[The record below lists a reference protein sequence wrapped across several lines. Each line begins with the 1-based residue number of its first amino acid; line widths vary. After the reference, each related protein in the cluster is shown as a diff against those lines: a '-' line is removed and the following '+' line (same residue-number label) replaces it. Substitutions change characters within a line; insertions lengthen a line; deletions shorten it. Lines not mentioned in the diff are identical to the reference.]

1 MVLTSKLIDGTFPDY
16 GRVIPQN
23 NDKELIVD
31 KKDFE
36 AAVDRVSTISSER
49 GRAVKLALSPG
60 KLVLSVTNPDSGSAT
75 EELEVEYAS
84 DALDIGFN
92 SRYLLDIAA
101 QIEGEVAVLQA
112 RRSRLADAGAGQG
125 QQGRALRA
133 DADAGVRASA
143 TRALTFPLPL
153 WERVAPDKNAV
164 VITERRVASTIVCAS
179 EEIERSTCCI
189 NPSAEDTQSLPPLPT
204 LRQRQ
209 LLMTPSRIHRLSLT
223 HFRNYR
229 AASVQARGDVVV
241 LVGPN
246 GAGKTN
252 CLEAISFLSPGR
264 GLRRATLED
273 VADNQG
279 DGSWAVSAEVEGA
292 LGLATLGTG
301 IDAPG
306 AEAASTSRRCRIDRE
321 PVSSATAFGDHLRMV
336 WLTPAM
342 DGLFMGAASERRRFF
357 DRLVLA
363 IDSEHS
369 SRVSALERSLRSR
382 NRLLEVRNY
391 DDHWCDAIERETAE
405 LAVAVAATRGQTVTR
420 LAAMLRERGTASAF
434 PSAQIMLDGW
444 MENALVNEAA
454 TAVEDR
460 YREILRAGRARDAA
474 AGRTLDGPHLTDLEV
489 VYAPKNM
496 PARDASTGEQKALL
510 IGLVLAH
517 ATLVA
522 EMTGIVPLLLLD
534 EVVAHLDPTGAR
546 RCSMSWQS
554 SARRSG

>member
-1 MVLTSKLIDGTFPDY
+1 
-16 GRVIPQN
+16 
-23 NDKELIVD
+23 
-31 KKDFE
+31 
-36 AAVDRVSTISSER
+36 
-49 GRAVKLALSPG
+49 
-60 KLVLSVTNPDSGSAT
+60 
-75 EELEVEYAS
+75 
-84 DALDIGFN
+84 
-92 SRYLLDIAA
+92 
-101 QIEGEVAVLQA
+101 
-112 RRSRLADAGAGQG
+112 
-125 QQGRALRA
+125 
-133 DADAGVRASA
+133 
-143 TRALTFPLPL
+143 
-153 WERVAPDKNAV
+153 
-164 VITERRVASTIVCAS
+164 
-179 EEIERSTCCI
+179 
-189 NPSAEDTQSLPPLPT
+189 
-204 LRQRQ
+204 
-209 LLMTPSRIHRLSLT
+209 MTPSRIHRLSLT

-229 AASVQARGDVVV
+229 AASVQTRGDVVV

-301 IDAPG
+301 IDAPA

-321 PVSSATAFGDHLRMV
+321 PVGSAAAFGDHLRMV

-342 DGLFMGAASERRRFF
+342 DGLFLGAASERRRFF

-420 LAAMLRERGTASAF
+420 LAAMLRERGQASAF

-444 MENALVNEAA
+444 MENALVNR
-454 TAVEDR
+454 TR
-460 YREILRAGRARDAA
+460 HRGRGSLPRDPARHPRPRRRR
-474 AGRTLDGPHLTDLEV
+474 RTHARWPHLTDLQV
-489 VYAPKNM
+489 IYAPKNM

-534 EVVAHLDPTGAR
+534 EVVAHLDPNRRKALFDELAKLGAQVWMTGADPAAFVDIGAGGEIFNVESGQVSR
-546 RCSMSWQS
+546 RP
-554 SARRSG
+554 